1 MPPRREGSESDAVAG
16 PAVDVD
22 GEAIAMSLSENKRK
36 QTHTALEEG
45 QRSKPGSVG
54 PAEFQW
60 GVIWAFTGMD
70 YKHTH
75 TYKLLTAPA
84 PHTPS
89 ALLGAFVFLCDQTH
103 VCPNPLSNYCSDR

>member
-22 GEAIAMSLSENKRK
+22 GEAIAMSLSENKRIR
-36 QTHTALEEG
+36 THTALEEG

-75 TYKLLTAPA
+75 LQAINCSSPSHTICPLGPLLCFYVIK
-84 PHTPS
+84 HMC
-89 ALLGAFVFLCDQTH
+89 ALT
-103 VCPNPLSNYCSDR
+103 R